1 MTHRIIKKEQNS
13 FCSAD
18 STNDDRVCLHKRH
31 CDKSSIEPTGYEK
44 RGIKEKGE
52 REREREM
59 EERGARRAERRGEKR
74 ATRLLIAYTR
84 CKLS

>member
-31 CDKSSIEPTGYEK
+31 CDKSSIEPTGYEG
-44 RGIKEKGE
+44 RGVKEKGGKSE
-52 REREREM
+52 RERERWKKG
-59 EERGARRAERRGEKR
+59 ERGGEKK

>member
-31 CDKSSIEPTGYEK
+31 CDKSSIEPTGYEG
-44 RGIKEKGE
+44 RGVKEKGGKSE

-59 EERGARRAERRGEKR
+59 EERGARWGEEGNETSHR
-74 ATRLLIAYTR
+74 VYAMQT
-84 CKLS
+84 

>member
-44 RGIKEKGE
+44 RGIKEKGGK
-52 REREREM
+52 RERERWKKG
-59 EERGARRAERRGEKR
+59 ERGA
-74 ATRLLIAYTR
+74 
-84 CKLS
+84 

>member
-44 RGIKEKGE
+44 RGIKEKGGK
-52 REREREM
+52 RERERDGRKGS
-59 EERGARRAERRGEKR
+59 EERRTKRGEEGNETSHR
-74 ATRLLIAYTR
+74 VYAMQT
-84 CKLS
+84 